1 MTRKRWAVLGGVG
14 VVLLLMLLIDTCG
27 SGVQVEGASVQRG
40 PLQVVVEEEG
50 RTRVRDRFVVAA
62 PISGA
67 LQRIDLRE
75 GTTIAAGEVLARIA
89 SAPDDPRGRNIAQ
102 AQLAAA
108 EARRSQVAAELEQAQ
123 ATALQAQRE
132 AARREELADAGALSR
147 EEMERMRL
155 RAETARQQADA
166 ILAALRAVEADV
178 SALRAAL
185 EGSTPQSG
193 GPTVAVTAP
202 TSGRVLRVLE
212 ESERVVQ
219 AGTPLLEI
227 GDASGIEVVVDV
239 LSADAVRIASGN
251 RVLVDEW
258 GGERTLQGRVR
269 LVEPAAFT
277 EVSALGVE
285 EQRVKVIV
293 DLVDS
298 PPELGAGFRVEA
310 RIVVWEDDAVL
321 TVPTSALFQRD
332 GTWWLFVVEGGRAR
346 ERQVQ
351 LGQRGIDAA
360 EVRGGVEEGETI
372 IVFPSDEVADGVR
385 VSLSD

>member
-166 ILAALRAVEADV
+166 ILAALRAAEADV

-258 GGERTLQGRVR
+258 GASGRCRAGYGWSNRRPSRRCRRWVWR
-269 LVEPAAFT
+269 S
-277 EVSALGVE
+277 SA
-285 EQRVKVIV
+285 
-293 DLVDS
+293 
-298 PPELGAGFRVEA
+298 
-310 RIVVWEDDAVL
+310 
-321 TVPTSALFQRD
+321 
-332 GTWWLFVVEGGRAR
+332 
-346 ERQVQ
+346 
-351 LGQRGIDAA
+351 
-360 EVRGGVEEGETI
+360 
-372 IVFPSDEVADGVR
+372 
-385 VSLSD
+385 

>member
-166 ILAALRAVEADV
+166 ILAALRAAEADV

>member
-14 VVLLLMLLIDTCG
+14 VVLLLMLLIGTCG

>member
-166 ILAALRAVEADV
+166 ILAALRAAEADV

-285 EQRVKVIV
+285 EQRVNVIV

>member
-285 EQRVKVIV
+285 EQRVNVIV